1 MKHANKKVSL
11 KRRAMQSAVPLKATV
26 MKATKKAEQAKAKKK
41 SPATKAMKF
50 GKKKDVV
57 SKTEL
62 GDSMMALPF
71 DDDLGLEGMGDVMSQ
86 FDLIDFSRNGGDD
99 ITSGFDTI
107 ANMGGD
113 AYASQSFAMSSVK
126 GRDGKLHV
134 EKYMSSDI
142 GNVKHKI
149 REGKQAY
156 SNSTSGMQKMA
167 VERQHGKRGRKLVCE
182 KNVFTGKEHTHEMFR
197 GMDERHKN
205 EFDKAFQSNAHHMPH
220 HLEDTPSMPSAASK
234 SGRRALPQSSKSHQ
248 PR

>member
-1 MKHANKKVSL
+1 
-11 KRRAMQSAVPLKATV
+11 
-26 MKATKKAEQAKAKKK
+26 
-41 SPATKAMKF
+41 
-50 GKKKDVV
+50 
-57 SKTEL
+57 
-62 GDSMMALPF
+62 
-71 DDDLGLEGMGDVMSQ
+71 MG
-86 FDLIDFSRNGGDD
+86 D

-182 KNVFTGKEHTHEMFR
+182 KNVFTGKEHTQRCSEVWMNVTKTSLTKHSR
-197 GMDERHKN
+197 ATPTICHITLKIPQVCPLQL
-205 EFDKAFQSNAHHMPH
+205 QSLAGGPC
-220 HLEDTPSMPSAASK
+220 PK
-234 SGRRALPQSSKSHQ
+234 VQSRINHAEN
-248 PR
+248 